1 MKEQEI
7 PFIKNNFIKKDDVYI
22 AKNNFFITTYYIDFK
37 THLLFSKGFKTDF
50 CSAPGV
56 IKNKLMPSLLLYHDE
71 WLIHDFLYTHNKI
84 NVKMLQL
91 KKTLNLTLTR
101 KQIDLKLRSD
111 LRKKKMSKF
120 KSNLVYFFVRVFGKR
135 HFLKDTENKKYIS
148 SAANI
153 QTAVSHL

>member
-22 AKNNFFITTYYIDFK
+22 AKNNFFITTCYDDLK
-37 THLLFSKGFKTDF
+37 THLLYSKGFKTDF

-71 WLIHDFLYTHNKI
+71 WLIHDFLYTSNKI
-84 NVKMLQL
+84 NVKLL
-91 KKTLNLTLTR
+91 NKTVNIYLTR

-111 LRKKKMSKF
+111 LKEKKMNKF
-120 KSNLVYFFVRVFGKR
+120 KRNLVYFFVRVFGKS

-148 SAANI
+148 SAAKI
-153 QTAVSHL
+153 TTAISHL

>member
-22 AKNNFFITTYYIDFK
+22 AKNNFFITTYYNDLK
-37 THLLFSKGFKTDF
+37 THILFSKGFKTDF

-56 IKNKLMPSLLLYHDE
+56 VKNKLMPSLLSFYDE
-71 WLIHDFLYTHNKI
+71 WLIHDFLYTSNKI
-84 NVKMLQL
+84 RVELMNKIVVI
-91 KKTLNLTLTR
+91 TLTR

-111 LRKKKMSKF
+111 LEKKKMSKI
-120 KSNLVYFFVRVFGKR
+120 KRNLVYFFVRVFGKS

-148 SAANI
+148 SAAKI
-153 QTAVSHL
+153 TTAINHL

>member
-22 AKNNFFITTYYIDFK
+22 AKNNFFIMTYHNDLK
-37 THLLFSKGFKTDF
+37 TYLLFSKGFKTDF
-50 CSAPGV
+50 CSAPSV
-56 IKNKLMPSLLLYHDE
+56 IKNKLIPSLLLYHDE

-84 NVKMLQL
+84 KVKLL
-91 KKTLNLTLTR
+91 NKTVNIKLSR

-111 LRKKKMSKF
+111 LEKKKMGKI
-120 KSNLVYFFVRVFGKR
+120 KRNLVYFFVRVFGKS

-148 SAANI
+148 STPNT

>member
-7 PFIKNNFIKKDDVYI
+7 LFIKENFIKKDDVYI
-22 AKNNFFITTYYIDFK
+22 AQNNFFITTYYNDLK

-84 NVKMLQL
+84 KVNLL
-91 KKTLNLTLTR
+91 NKTLNLTLTR

-111 LRKKKMSKF
+111 LKEKKMGKI
-120 KSNLVYFFVRVFGKR
+120 KRNLVYGFVRVFGKS

-148 SAANI
+148 SAAKI
-153 QTAVSHL
+153 TTAINHL

>member
-22 AKNNFFITTYYIDFK
+22 SKNNFFITTYYNDLK

-84 NVKMLQL
+84 LVKLSN
-91 KKTLNLTLTR
+91 KTSLVTLTR
-101 KQIDLKLRSD
+101 EQIDLKLRSD
-111 LRKKKMSKF
+111 LEKKKMSKI
-120 KSNLVYFFVRVFGKR
+120 KRNLVYFFVRVFGKR
-135 HFLKDTENKKYIS
+135 HFLKDTKNKKYVS
-148 SAANI
+148 STPNI
-153 QTAVSHL
+153 QTAINHL

>member
-71 WLIHDFLYTHNKI
+71 WLIHDFLYTSNRI
-84 NVKMLQL
+84 NVKLL
-91 KKTLNLTLTR
+91 NKTVNIYLTR

-111 LRKKKMSKF
+111 LKEKKMNKF
-120 KSNLVYFFVRVFGKR
+120 KRNLVYFFVRVFGKS

-148 SAANI
+148 SAAKI
-153 QTAVSHL
+153 TTAINHL

>member
-7 PFIKNNFIKKDDVYI
+7 PFIKNNFVKKDDVYI
-22 AKNNFFITTYYIDFK
+22 AKNNFFITTNYIDFK

-56 IKNKLMPSLLLYHDE
+56 IKNKLMPSLLSFYDE
-71 WLIHDFLYTHNKI
+71 WLIHDFLYTSNRI
-84 NVKMLQL
+84 NVKLL
-91 KKTLNLTLTR
+91 NKTVNITLTR

-111 LRKKKMSKF
+111 LKEKKMSRIKR
-120 KSNLVYFFVRVFGKR
+120 NLVYAFVRVFGKS

-148 SAANI
+148 SAAKI
-153 QTAVSHL
+153 TTAISHL

>member
-7 PFIKNNFIKKDDVYI
+7 PFIKNNFVKKDDVYI
-22 AKNNFFITTYYIDFK
+22 LKYNTFITTYYNDLK

-84 NVKMLQL
+84 KVNLL
-91 KKTLNLTLTR
+91 NKTLNLTLTR

-111 LRKKKMSKF
+111 LKEKKMGKI
-120 KSNLVYFFVRVFGKR
+120 KRNLVYSFVRVFGKR

-148 SAANI
+148 STANI
-153 QTAVSHL
+153 QTAINHL

>member
-7 PFIKNNFIKKDDVYI
+7 PFIKNNFVKKDDVYI
-22 AKNNFFITTYYIDFK
+22 AKNNFFITTNYIDFK

-56 IKNKLMPSLLLYHDE
+56 IKNKLMPSLLSFYDE
-71 WLIHDFLYTHNKI
+71 WLIHDFLYTSNRI
-84 NVKMLQL
+84 NVKLL
-91 KKTLNLTLTR
+91 NKTVNIYLTR

-111 LRKKKMSKF
+111 LKEKKMSKI
-120 KSNLVYFFVRVFGKR
+120 KRNLVYFFVRVFGKR

-153 QTAVSHL
+153 QTAINHL

>member
-7 PFIKNNFIKKDDVYI
+7 PFIKNNFIKKDDAYI
-22 AKNNFFITTYYIDFK
+22 AKNNFFIMTYHNDLK
-37 THLLFSKGFKTDF
+37 TYLLFSKGFKTDF

-56 IKNKLMPSLLLYHDE
+56 IKNKLIPSLLLYYNE

-84 NVKMLQL
+84 KVKLL
-91 KKTLNLTLTR
+91 NKTVNITLSR
-101 KQIDLKLRSD
+101 KQIDLKLRND
-111 LRKKKMSKF
+111 LKDKKMNRF
-120 KSNLVYFFVRVFGKR
+120 KRNLVYCFVRVFGKS

-148 SAANI
+148 STPNT

>member
-7 PFIKNNFIKKDDVYI
+7 TFIKNNFIKKDDVYI
-22 AKNNFFITTYYIDFK
+22 AKNNFFITTYYNDLK
-37 THLLFSKGFKTDF
+37 TYLLYSKGFKTDF

-71 WLIHDFLYTHNKI
+71 WLIHDFLYTSNKI
-84 NVKMLQL
+84 KIDLLN
-91 KKTLNLTLTR
+91 KTLNITLTR

-111 LRKKKMSKF
+111 LEKKKMSKF
-120 KSNLVYFFVRVFGKR
+120 KSNLVYFFVRVFGKK

-148 SAANI
+148 SAAKI
-153 QTAVSHL
+153 TTAITHL